1 MENFTTDEGFSK
13 DRLKELAID
22 RMNKASA
29 LQFMTSTEGWKI
41 LLSVFEDKKEAQI
54 VELLNI
60 PPGSANEKDIIAAH
74 TIAYTVA
81 HTANDIVNSVAR
93 AIQDGYAAQSEI
105 QEPTEKEESWD

>member
-1 MENFTTDEGFSK
+1 MDDFTTEFTPE
-13 DRLKELAID
+13 RIKELAID

-29 LQFMTSTEGWKI
+29 LQFMTQTPGWEI
-41 LLSVFEDKKEAQI
+41 LLSAFEDKKESQI
-54 VELLNI
+54 AELLNI

-93 AIQDGYAAQSEI
+93 AIQDGYAAQ
-105 QEPTEKEESWD
+105 QELQTPTEKEESWD